1 MLTLHYDRCAKYYGS
16 TGGQGAY
23 GASSDEE
30 KRLTMVLFSNIFD
43 SLSKMDYDPEL
54 FGKALPCLTAI
65 GCALPPDYSLS
76 KNYDDEWYGSKSA
89 STQSPDGPYN
99 PQPINT
105 SRYTLIL
112 HTHIYTLDIDI

>member
-1 MLTLHYDRCAKYYGS
+1 MTLHYERCGKYYGS
-16 TGGQGAY
+16 TSSQSLY

-105 SRYTLIL
+105 SK
-112 HTHIYTLDIDI
+112 